1 MQIFNNKIGLIH
13 FIGIGGIGMSGIAEV
28 LINLGFKVSGS
39 DLSEF
44 INKIALKVS
53 HIHISDAAGESQEGL
68 QIGEGS
74 LNFDSILKA
83 LSTIPKNTTLLP
95 EIWQGHDNLGEGF
108 KIALN
113 RLYKFGY

>member
-1 MQIFNNKIGLIH
+1 MWCNY
-13 FIGIGGIGMSGIAEV
+13 
-28 LINLGFKVSGS
+28 SGS

-74 LNFDSILKA
+74 LNFDSILQA
-83 LSTIPKNTTLLP
+83 ISSIPKNTTLLP